1 MNTEDR
7 LKKLT
12 EAARAESAPTQAEWS
27 SFIQRAHRALYVRR
41 AVAAA
46 GTFML
51 IGVGALGTN
60 ALMSDQ
66 PLNDRRPQP
75 ATTPEPS
82 PSRAPGISTDVGVP
96 ASEAELWFV
105 KGEQLWWGTT
115 TLGGRVSANLASD
128 DPIVQ
133 KAVFW
138 LQALFEGPTSADQE
152 VGAISAVPSGT
163 KLLGVRRAG
172 SVLNVDVSSEFESG
186 GGSLSIQLRVA
197 QVIYTG
203 TQFEGIDAVR
213 ILIEGEKVEAI
224 GGEGLIV
231 AEPLIRRDFQNV
243 APLIVVESV
252 KTTQDFV
259 SPVTVTGFASVFEA
273 TVNIRILD
281 AEGKV
286 LKETFTTASCGTGCW
301 GDFSETLAFEVPE
314 RQQGRVEVLT
324 YSPKDG
330 SEQDLV
336 SIPVVLSP

>member
-7 LKKLT
+7 LKRLT
-12 EAARAESAPTQAEWS
+12 DAAHAESAATQAEWS
-27 SFIQRAHRALYVRR
+27 NFIRRAHRTLYVRR

-46 GTFML
+46 GTFVL

-60 ALMSDQ
+60 AVMSDQ

-75 ATTPEPS
+75 AATPEPS
-82 PSRAPGISTDVGVP
+82 PSRAPDISTDVRVP

-105 KGEQLWWGTT
+105 QGEQLSWGTT
-115 TLGGRVSANLASD
+115 ILGGSVPANLASD

-138 LQALFEGPTSADQE
+138 LQILFKGPMGANQE
-152 VGAISAVPSGT
+152 VGEISAVPSGT
-163 KLLGVRRAG
+163 KLLGVKREG
-172 SVLNVDVSSEFESG
+172 SVLRVDVSSEFESG
-186 GGSLSIQLRVA
+186 GGSLSMQLRVA

-213 ILIEGEKVEAI
+213 ILVEGEKVEAI

-231 AEPLIRRDFQNV
+231 AEPLTRRDFQSV
-243 APLIVVESV
+243 APFIVVESLRTGQV
-252 KTTQDFV
+252 IA
-259 SPVTVTGFASVFEA
+259 SPVTVTGFANVFEA
-273 TVNIRILD
+273 NVNIRIRD
-281 AEGKV
+281 AAGNI
-286 LKETFTTASCGTGCW
+286 LRETFTTATCGTGCW
-301 GDFSETLAFEVPE
+301 GDFSETLAFEVPG
-314 RQQGRVEVLT
+314 RRQGRVEVLT